1 MSPERSGGCCRL
13 SDFGTELCPYRVAY
27 WFDDRPDAN
36 YIELNQRF
44 WHLYRTVARDLKWK
58 NTPITSVPFIA
69 VWFGRILS
77 ARLAMSKVAYPTAW
91 CIVLGA
97 SSRTIA
103 TEAQRLVEREQPV
116 GLIRTD
122 RKVPDPSRY
131 SLPLVGLLMP
141 GAFLSLEVGSPRYE
155 HLLGYEVITPED
167 ETAATIIDQLDA
179 TEAERL
185 ILRALAFSVARRIE
199 GPDRS
204 SYSSLVDHAREL
216 WAMGADLAAGIVGGT
231 ALEFLLRKSCV
242 ARDPQLANRAEK
254 ATLDPLIGLCAKHVP
269 LTPSGAA
276 WLHTHRK
283 LRNDCAHSVS
293 SSATTVHATPQFR
306 QRVNQFISW
315 LEQQT
320 DDDVETL
327 IRAINLEGLPK
338 ALPTMEASLDAAL
351 AAAQRAAEEITP
363 NPMVVTAEGGA
374 RSTIPSGALGF
385 AWIFVRKPPKNV
397 RHWLEG
403 TFNVEEQRR
412 KHVVRIFV
420 ARSDQSAERAAAFAR
435 EFTDRIKKL
444 GIDARYEQH
453 LD

>member
-1 MSPERSGGCCRL
+1 L

-27 WFDDRPDAN
+27 WFDDRPDTD

-44 WHLYRTVARDLKWK
+44 WHLYRTVARDVKWK
-58 NTPITSVPFIA
+58 STPITSVPFIA

-97 SSRTIA
+97 SSRAIA
-103 TEAQRLVEREQPV
+103 TEAQRLIENQQPV

-122 RKVPDPSRY
+122 RTVPDPSRY

-141 GAFLSLEVGSPRYE
+141 GTFLSFEVGSPRYE

-167 ETAATIIDQLDA
+167 ETAATIIDQLGA

-216 WAMGADLAAGIVGGT
+216 WALGADQAVGIVGGT
-231 ALEFLLRKSCV
+231 ALELLLRKSLV
-242 ARDPQLANRAEK
+242 ARNPTVGKRAQK
-254 ATLDPLIGLCAKHVP
+254 ATLGPLVSLCGKHLP
-269 LTPSGAA
+269 LTKPGTA
-276 WLHTHRK
+276 WLDTHRK

-293 SSATTVHATPQFR
+293 SSATTVSAAPQLR
-306 QRVNQFISW
+306 DRVDQFISW
-315 LEQQT
+315 LERQT
-320 DDDVETL
+320 DVDVDAL
-327 IRAINLEGLPK
+327 IRAIDLAGSPS
-338 ALPTMEASLDAAL
+338 APPTMEAALDTAF
-351 AAAQRAAEEITP
+351 AAARIAAEAITP
-363 NPMVVTAEGGA
+363 NPMVVVTAGS
-374 RSTIPSGALGF
+374 RYVLPSGSLGF
-385 AWIFVRKPPKNV
+385 AWILVRKPSKEV

-403 TFNVEEQRR
+403 KFHVEAQRR
-412 KHVVRIFV
+412 KHVVRIFI
-420 ARSDQSAERAAAFAR
+420 ARPDQSAERAGAFAR
-435 EFTDRIKKL
+435 EFTDRIKKV
-444 GIDARYEQH
+444 GVDASYEPH